1 MRITFF
7 LSPNYQRLVPF
18 DYQQRLV
25 GRLHGWLGENAE
37 HDSIS
42 LYSVS
47 WLGHGQIRGG
57 ALNFPHGT
65 SFFISAAKDDL
76 LADVIE
82 GLQKDTEVNWGMR
95 VTSIMPQRTPDFSS
109 GKAKFMMQSPVLVK
123 RKIADNDGQQFFY
136 YSDDVSDRYLTET
149 MRSKMAHAGV
159 EGSISL
165 RFDRTYAKPRIKM
178 ATYRGIKNKGS
189 LCPVIAEGDPH
200 CLQFAWSVGVG
211 NSTGIGFGAVK

>member
-7 LSPNYQRLVPF
+7 LSPNYKRLVPF
-18 DYQQRLV
+18 DYQQMLV

-47 WLGHGQIRGG
+47 WLGRGEVRSG
-57 ALNFPHGT
+57 ALNFPNGT

-82 GLQKDTEVNWGMR
+82 GLQQDTEVNWGMR
-95 VTSIMPQRTPDFSS
+95 VTSIMPQREPDFSS
-109 GKAKFMMQSPVLVK
+109 GTATFMMQSPVLIK
-123 RKIADNDGQQFFY
+123 RKTDDGSQRFFY
-136 YSDDVSDRYLTET
+136 HTDEVSDQYMTDTL
-149 MRSKMAHAGV
+149 RSKMAFAGL
-159 EGSISL
+159 EGDISL
-165 RFDRTYAKPRIKM
+165 RFDRNYPKPRIKM

-200 CLQFAWSVGVG
+200 CLAFAWSVGIG